1 MTNTI
6 ADIETA
12 DVILVTGSNTT
23 ENHPVLS
30 SFVKRAVTQ
39 RGAKL
44 IVVDPRKIKL
54 TEHADLWLRQ
64 QPGYD
69 VAWINGLMHVIIK
82 EDLHD
87 KEFIAERTEE
97 FEGVAET
104 VKNTPP
110 SMWKN

>member
-30 SFVKRAVTQ
+30 SFVKRAKTF

-44 IVVDPRKIKL
+44 IVVDPRRIKL
-54 TEHADLWLRQ
+54 AEMADHWLR
-64 QPGYD
+64 PNLGTD
-69 VAWINGLMHVIIK
+69 VAWINGLMHVVIK
-82 EDLHD
+82 EELAD
-87 KEFIAERTEE
+87 KEFIKKRTT
-97 FEGVAET
+97 GL
-104 VKNTPP
+104 
-110 SMWKN
+110 